1 MGNNSSKTPK
11 HITEVHPNPHGEQQ
25 ISEMPLQT
33 DHRGTGSENVAQ
45 NPSTRENRLNPSVIG
60 PLEDPTTDSMF
71 NLADQQVREL
81 LEENMDKDRLQH
93 RGASVRRKKAA
104 KNRKTP

>member
-1 MGNNSSKTPK
+1 MGKSQPKTSR
-11 HITEVHPNPHGEQQ
+11 HITEAHPNPRGE
-25 ISEMPLQT
+25 QT
-33 DHRGTGSENVAQ
+33 DHRGTGNENVAQ

-104 KNRKTP
+104 KNRKTT